1 MSAQELKEHLARDV
15 AGALAPT
22 RAKTRHDNGSPPAEG
37 AARQPRGKRVE
48 EGPPDLLAT
57 DDAVVVAERL
67 PDVARYIRDQL
78 GYTLLSN
85 ITATDYLADGVIEMV
100 YHFMHLDGGA
110 PLVVKV
116 RVPREQPVVPSIT
129 SLWPGADLQEREA
142 YDLYGVFFVGHPD
155 MRRIL
160 TDYGFEGHPLR
171 KDFPLTGFVEVRW
184 DDEQKRVVY
193 DKVRLAQEFRNFDFL
208 SPWEGMTTL
217 PGDEKVHLNRIEGP
231 KPSGANQGTTP

>member
-142 YDLYGVFFVGHPD
+142 YDLYGVRFPGHPNLVRVYMWD
-155 MRRIL
+155 E
-160 TDYGFEGHPLR
+160 FEGYPMR
-171 KDFPLTGFVEVRW
+171 KDFPKQGDKYLASEDEV
-184 DDEQKRVVY
+184 
-193 DKVRLAQEFRNFDFL
+193 
-208 SPWEGMTTL
+208 
-217 PGDEKVHLNRIEGP
+217 
-231 KPSGANQGTTP
+231 